1 MRPSAIISRVLIYWG
16 MICLVLYRELTLSDL
31 SAMCL
36 DLRAI
41 QAAVF
46 KLMAGWLSSRMVVG

>member
-16 MICLVLYRELTLSDL
+16 MICLVLYRKLTLSDL

-41 QAAVF
+41 QAAVC